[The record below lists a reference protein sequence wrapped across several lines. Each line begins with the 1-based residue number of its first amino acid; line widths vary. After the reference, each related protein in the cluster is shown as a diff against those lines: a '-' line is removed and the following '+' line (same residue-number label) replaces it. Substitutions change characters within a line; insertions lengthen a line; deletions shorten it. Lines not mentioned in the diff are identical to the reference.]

1 MNDHDV
7 KTLLE
12 AGLRDEPPLRTSVD
26 TVVAAGRRSRVRR
39 RGALAGVGLTAGAAV
54 AALALLTP
62 GADPGAAPLAAADPV
77 VGPLVPAA
85 TESEAP
91 QTLRPD
97 AFGPGTEHTTRWS
110 SKQLAG
116 TLVGLLPPGKA
127 TVREGDFPGR
137 TYRVQ
142 WDGGTGPVEFV
153 GGAEY
158 TARGP
163 QVPLCAS
170 ITMPKVAPRP
180 GAPAPRNAASAS
192 DCKVVELADGARAEA
207 VTLRFPQD
215 GRPSWYVRVLRKD
228 GRTTTLQ
235 QWTGRPDGKGAHST
249 PSQPQLDT
257 TALLKIAN
265 DPAWKF

>member
-1 MNDHDV
+1 MNNHDV

-12 AGLRDEPPLRTSVD
+12 AGLHDEPPLRTSVD
-26 TVVAAGRRSRVRR
+26 TAVAAGRRSRVRR

-54 AALALLTP
+54 ATLALVTP
-62 GADPGAAPLAAADPV
+62 GADPGATPLAAADPL

-85 TESEAP
+85 ADSAAP

-116 TLVGLLPPGKA
+116 TLVGLLPPGEA

-142 WDGGTGPVEFV
+142 WDSGTGPVEFV

-158 TARGP
+158 TAKGP
-163 QVPLCAS
+163 HVPLCAS

-180 GAPAPRNAASAS
+180 GAPAPRDTAPAS
-192 DCKVVELADGARAEA
+192 DCQVVELADGARAEA
-207 VTLRFPQD
+207 VTLRLPRD
-215 GRPSWYVRVLRKD
+215 GQPSWYVRVLRKD
-228 GRTTTLQ
+228 GRTVTLQ
-235 QWTGRPDGKGAHST
+235 QWTGRPDAKGAHNT
-249 PSQPQLDT
+249 RSQPQLDT
-257 TALLKIAN
+257 TAMLKIAN

>member
-12 AGLRDEPPLRTSVD
+12 TGLGAEPPLRTSVD
-26 TVVAAGRRSRVRR
+26 TVVAAGRRSRARR
-39 RGALAGVGLTAGAAV
+39 RGALAGVGLTTGVAV

-62 GADPGAAPLAAADPV
+62 GAGSATAPSAAADPV

-85 TESEAP
+85 AESEAP

-110 SKQLAG
+110 SKQLAD

-127 TVREGDFPGR
+127 TVEEGDFPGR
-137 TYRVQ
+137 TYRVR
-142 WDGGTGPVEFV
+142 WDDGTGPMEFV

-158 TARGP
+158 TDKGP
-163 QVPLCAS
+163 RVPLCAT
-170 ITMPKVAPRP
+170 IKLPKDVSRP
-180 GAPAPRNAASAS
+180 GAPATRHTAPAS
-192 DCKVVELADGARAEA
+192 DCEVVELADGARAET

-215 GRPSWYVRVLRKD
+215 GRPSWYVRVLRED
-228 GRTTTLQ
+228 GRTVTLQ
-235 QWTGRPDGKGAHST
+235 QWTARPDAKGAHST
-249 PSQPQLDT
+249 PAQPRLDV
-257 TALLKIAN
+257 TALLRIAN